1 MGSKKRLCLIA
12 MTISVYHF
20 RLFIL
25 VVILTVLD
33 YFILVTID
41 SMMSVY
47 IVGYKVRASYVAPLI
62 IFFIIVYISSN
73 FGIKYGWVRIL
84 PHIYIGVAVFF
95 PLIYFTSYWE
105 ITRNLPVEIKQQ
117 YLSVY
122 CHSSVDV
129 EKVCGKALAHMVF
142 SRAISTVPLLLFI
155 PALFYGLMQI
165 GFFKQLSSNRKHD

>member
-1 MGSKKRLCLIA
+1 MAVSARHL
-12 MTISVYHF
+12 
-20 RLFIL
+20 RLFLL

-47 IVGYKVRASYVAPLI
+47 ITGYKIRTSYVAPVI
-62 IFFIIVYISSN
+62 IFFVIVYISIN

-105 ITRNLPVEIKQQ
+105 ITHSLPAEIKQE
-117 YLSVY
+117 YLSIY
-122 CHSSVDV
+122 CRSSADV
-129 EKVCGKALAHMVF
+129 ENVCGKALAHLVF
-142 SRAISTVPLLLFI
+142 SRAISAVPLLLFI

-165 GFFKQLSSNRKHD
+165 SFFKQLTSHKNHD